1 MKIERIYRELLLNSL
16 SKVSNVKQE
25 ELARRCQVSIGLVN
39 KVIKK
44 VEAARAAEATRLGVR
59 ILSPARILNLWATER
74 KLARDVWQA
83 FRLDPIEDVERELP
97 RGAILTA
104 FSAWSSLTGRRP
116 AEYSRLYFYVGEKEE
131 LERWVS
137 FRRAKIRKTNPNIF
151 ALHVEDPHLLL
162 TSQNSIAP
170 IPQVYVDIYS
180 IGGPEAAPYLR
191 DIAQTYQELSPW

>member
-180 IGGPEAAPYLR
+180 IGGPEAAPYLK